1 MALDGIVIANIR
13 QELEQTL
20 LGGRLYKIAQPE
32 TDELLFTIKT
42 PKQQYRLVISA
53 NASLP
58 LIYLSEENK
67 PSPMTAPNFCM
78 LLRKHLNNGRIIS
91 ITQPGLE
98 RILDFEIEHLN
109 DLGDLCRKHL
119 IAEFMGKHS
128 NIIFCDDKQNILD
141 SIKHIS
147 SQTSSVREVL
157 PGRTYFIPQTMHKK
171 NPLQT
176 NDAEFAEAVFTK
188 PMPLSKAV
196 YTGYTGISPAVA
208 EEICYEASVSS
219 EKPANCLEENEQL
232 HLYHIFSDC
241 NGTGKKRSVCAE
253 YFL

>member
-58 LIYLSEENK
+58 LIYLSAENK

-128 NIIFCDDKQNILD
+128 NIIFVNEENKIID
-141 SIKHIS
+141 SIKRIS
-147 SQTSSVREVL
+147 IDVNRY
-157 PGRTYFIPQTMHKK
+157 R
-171 NPLQT
+171 
-176 NDAEFAEAVFTK
+176 
-188 PMPLSKAV
+188 
-196 YTGYTGISPAVA
+196 
-208 EEICYEASVSS
+208 
-219 EKPANCLEENEQL
+219 
-232 HLYHIFSDC
+232 
-241 NGTGKKRSVCAE
+241 
-253 YFL
+253 

>member
-1 MALDGIVIANIR
+1 M
-13 QELEQTL
+13 
-20 LGGRLYKIAQPE
+20 
-32 TDELLFTIKT
+32 
-42 PKQQYRLVISA
+42 
-53 NASLP
+53 
-58 LIYLSEENK
+58 
-67 PSPMTAPNFCM
+67 
-78 LLRKHLNNGRIIS
+78 
-91 ITQPGLE
+91 
-98 RILDFEIEHLN
+98 ILKFEHLN

-119 IAEFMGKHS
+119 ICRIYGKAQQHHFFVMT
-128 NIIFCDDKQNILD
+128 NRIFLD

-241 NGTGKKRSVCAE
+241 MEQIKSGQFAPNIFYENGEPKEFFSDSDGDVCGLYAV
-253 YFL
+253 

>member
-78 LLRKHLNNGRIIS
+78 LLLQAFKQRQNY
-91 ITQPGLE
+91 
-98 RILDFEIEHLN
+98 LD
-109 DLGDLCRKHL
+109 
-119 IAEFMGKHS
+119 
-128 NIIFCDDKQNILD
+128 
-141 SIKHIS
+141 
-147 SQTSSVREVL
+147 
-157 PGRTYFIPQTMHKK
+157 
-171 NPLQT
+171 
-176 NDAEFAEAVFTK
+176 
-188 PMPLSKAV
+188 
-196 YTGYTGISPAVA
+196 YTA
-208 EEICYEASVSS
+208 
-219 EKPANCLEENEQL
+219 
-232 HLYHIFSDC
+232 
-241 NGTGKKRSVCAE
+241 GTGANP
-253 YFL
+253 